1 MMKTVYQKNM
11 KFIKKI
17 NSYLYDKINEVE
29 LKTVKKVITKNH
41 YINIVKNV
49 NENEFIIH
57 SQYAPQYQAKFI
69 ARNAFKDD
77 KYDIIFLFG
86 LGLGYELKEMI
97 KLNGKVRYFVVEPD
111 EEIFKLLLEYDDIKY
126 LFNRINIHFILGH
139 NSEDI
144 GRFYNNVI
152 GFEKSVNIKFVVL
165 PSYQNIYESLI
176 NDIFSNIKEK
186 INVFRV
192 NINTVTV
199 SHKQWFQNYI
209 GNLKYA
215 DNMCPVTKLKE
226 NFNGEPA
233 IVVSAGP
240 SLNYN
245 IETLRE
251 LQGKVLITTAGS
263 GISVLENKKIKADI
277 ICMID
282 GWVNES
288 RLIENV
294 ELNRDAAVFYSSML
308 YYKILSKLQGPKF
321 LLNVNNMDSEIYSTI
336 GEDPFNLFS
345 GPSVANSLV
354 YNLSELGCSPII
366 FLGQDLCYSSG
377 KNYAEGA
384 TYERDMS
391 GELNNKG
398 YIKMK
403 NKTNVDVYTTP
414 TFLSMKTSMEFC
426 IKLHP
431 HIKYLNGTED
441 GLEIEGAKNI
451 DFNEYARK
459 NFNDE
464 YSLNIKD
471 VYDNFINNETDIEK
485 LKCMEKNLENENTK
499 LIDLLKESIKYMDS
513 GIEQKKIYKVI
524 ERSYNKLNSIRLYKN
539 IIEPALGSLDFLYKN
554 KNYIERNKQKFAYVL
569 DKCLIMDNAF
579 TYIVKGGEQ
588 DGVR

>member
-1 MMKTVYQKNM
+1 MIKTVYQKNM
-11 KFIKKI
+11 KLIKKL
-17 NSYLYDKINEVE
+17 NPYLYDEMDKVK
-29 LKTVKKVITKNH
+29 LKTVKKIITKNH
-41 YINIVKNV
+41 SDNIIKNIE
-49 NENEFIIH
+49 ENGFIIH
-57 SQYAPQYQAKFI
+57 SQYDPQRQAKFI
-69 ARNAFKDD
+69 AKNVFEND

-97 KLNGKVRYFVVEPD
+97 KLNGNVRYFIVEPD
-111 EEIFKLLLEYDDIKY
+111 EEVFKLLIESDNIKY
-126 LFNRINIHFILGH
+126 LFNKINIHFILGH

-144 GRFYNNVI
+144 GKFYNEVV

-165 PSYQNIYESLI
+165 PSYQNIYKDLI
-176 NDIFSNIKEK
+176 NDTFLNIKEK
-186 INVFRV
+186 INIFKV
-192 NINTVTV
+192 NINTAVA
-199 SHKQWFQNYI
+199 SHRQWFQNYV
-209 GNLKYA
+209 GNLKYVN
-215 DNMCPVTKLKE
+215 DMCPVTKLRE
-226 NFNGEPA
+226 NFSGRPA

-245 IETLRE
+245 IEMLRG
-251 LQGKVLITTAGS
+251 LQGKVLIATAGS
-263 GISVLENKKIKADI
+263 GISILENKKIKADI

-282 GWVNES
+282 AWVNES
-288 RLIENV
+288 KLVENIK
-294 ELNRDAAVFYSSML
+294 LNKNTSLLCSSML
-308 YYKILSKLQGPKF
+308 YYKILEQFSGPKF
-321 LLNVNNMDSEIYSTI
+321 LLNVNNMDNEIYNTI
-336 GEDPFNLFS
+336 GEKPFNLFS
-345 GPSVANSLV
+345 GPSVANSLA
-354 YNLSELGCSPII
+354 YNLSELGCSPVI

-384 TYERDMS
+384 TYEKDMS
-391 GELNNKG
+391 GEFKKKG
-398 YIKMK
+398 YVKTK
-403 NKTNVDVYTTP
+403 NKNNRDVYTTP
-414 TFLSMKTSMEFC
+414 VFLAMKTSMEFC